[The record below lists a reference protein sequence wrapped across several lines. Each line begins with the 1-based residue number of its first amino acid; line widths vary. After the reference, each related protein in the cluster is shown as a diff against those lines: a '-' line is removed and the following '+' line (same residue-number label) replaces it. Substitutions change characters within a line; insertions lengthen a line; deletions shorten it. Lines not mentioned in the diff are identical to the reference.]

1 MIASRGMKQGIPFY
15 TLKDVEGDV
24 INGTFY
30 ESELSRVIVT
40 YDTTYR
46 IEKVFKRRKND
57 ALVKWWGWPNKFN
70 SWIPKS
76 DLQFYG
82 IKA

>member
-1 MIASRGMKQGIPFY
+1 MRISHLQRPFQREYDERWTNEYFVIASRGMKQDIPFY

-40 YDTTYR
+40 DDTTYR
-46 IEKVFKRRKND
+46 IE
-57 ALVKWWGWPNKFN
+57 
-70 SWIPKS
+70 
-76 DLQFYG
+76 
-82 IKA
+82 

>member
-1 MIASRGMKQGIPFY
+1 MKQGIPFY

-40 YDTTYR
+40 DDTTYR

-57 ALVKWWGWPNKFN
+57 AFVKWWGWPNKFN

-82 IKA
+82 IKS

>member
-1 MIASRGMKQGIPFY
+1 MKQGIPFY

-30 ESELSRVIVT
+30 ESELSRVVVT
-40 YDTTYR
+40 DDTTYR

-57 ALVKWWGWPNKFN
+57 ALVKWSGWPNKFN
-70 SWIPKS
+70 NWIPKS

>member
-1 MIASRGMKQGIPFY
+1 MKQDIPFY

-40 YDTTYR
+40 DDTTYR
-46 IEKVFKRRKND
+46 IE
-57 ALVKWWGWPNKFN
+57 
-70 SWIPKS
+70 
-76 DLQFYG
+76 
-82 IKA
+82 